1 MTTLELFPEN
11 IEEMQLDISFISA
24 LMAVEN
30 SIKAG
35 RTQGGL
41 WFPHPSPEGGN
52 DTLGYGHK
60 LTNKEVETGQ
70 IVVSDGTVINYKDG
84 LTDNFVY
91 ALFVSDLVKHREFTA
106 KQWNSFYNAD
116 ASYDYPY
123 FEELPRKYQ
132 HVLTNIVYNAGTLV
146 NSRGKWGW
154 PKLAKAIVDGDDK
167 EVRKQMVTH
176 YVDSRG
182 VRHALTKRATKIA
195 DAVGL
200 EQ

>member
-11 IEEMQLDISFISA
+11 TEEMQLDISFISA

-91 ALFVSDLVKHREFTA
+91 ALFVSLQPNSGTVFTTWTLLTTILTL
-106 KQWNSFYNAD
+106 KNCH
-116 ASYDYPY
+116 ASTSTS
-123 FEELPRKYQ
+123 L
-132 HVLTNIVYNAGTLV
+132 LTSSTTLG
-146 NSRGKWGW
+146 R
-154 PKLAKAIVDGDDK
+154 
-167 EVRKQMVTH
+167 
-176 YVDSRG
+176 
-182 VRHALTKRATKIA
+182 
-195 DAVGL
+195 
-200 EQ
+200 